1 MKKSEALSVGRATC
15 VGMNFQVV
23 SDWFSGYEKCLMILA
38 LKIIPNTLNTDES
51 GLQNNFVGDKW

>member
-1 MKKSEALSVGRATC
+1 MKKPEALSAGRAI
-15 VGMNFQVV
+15 GMNFQVV

-38 LKIIPNTLNTDES
+38 LTIVPNTWNTDES